1 MQNTNRVYKTKSGL
15 FNTQNSLRHY
25 FHNHFAVTPMVSTI
39 LTLIIVVSGISMVLS
54 WGVPYIDRLNT
65 DSQQQ
70 NVYNQFDLW
79 NEGLKDLTIEG
90 AGSARINNF
99 AFASGYF
106 NVDPTGN
113 RLIVYYFYESGYD
126 IYLSG
131 FTDDGFTITAL
142 SDLPLAK
149 KIDKIKIKWPETED
163 PVLYEYGTSDDIQ
176 FEDDSGTI
184 SGTVHDIEGTVEFYF
199 RDSADPP
206 NTNLGEGWI
215 FDLGRIYWNVNTKD
229 GSYRI
234 ECENGGI
241 LVTTPT
247 MTEHLKKGAT
257 IYTQNDEIFL
267 SVPLIR
273 YKDGTGFT
281 AGGPTV
287 DTVHNVLTELTATNI
302 TKDGE
307 SVYNL
312 RMKLDENHQSSWT
325 NYFEDYDFDPIPSYP
340 DTLEYIVVVSPEL
353 TFITFVYECRV
364 RVSR

>member
-1 MQNTNRVYKTKSGL
+1 M
-15 FNTQNSLRHY
+15 
-25 FHNHFAVTPMVSTI
+25 
-39 LTLIIVVSGISMVLS
+39 
-54 WGVPYIDRLNT
+54 
-65 DSQQQ
+65 
-70 NVYNQFDLW
+70 
-79 NEGLKDLTIEG
+79 
-90 AGSARINNF
+90 
-99 AFASGYF
+99 
-106 NVDPTGN
+106 
-113 RLIVYYFYESGYD
+113 YYFYESGYD

-142 SDLPLAK
+142 GELPAT
-149 KIDKIKIKWPETED
+149 IDNLDFVWPE
-163 PVLYEYGTSDDIQ
+163 
-176 FEDDSGTI
+176 EDDPPIRYHEVMSSGIHAKDSSGDI
-184 SGTVHDIEGTVEFYF
+184 SISSVSYNLEDIVQFFFISDIGE
-199 RDSADPP
+199 DK
-206 NTNLGEGWI
+206 GEGWI

-287 DTVHNVLTELTATNI
+287 DMVHNVLTELNATNI
-302 TKDGE
+302 IKDGE

-325 NYFEDYDFDPIPSYP
+325 NYFEDYDFDPISSYP
-340 DTLEYIVVVSPEL
+340 DTLGYHP
-353 TFITFVYECRV
+353 Y
-364 RVSR
+364 